1 MSDEKAQAGIMQAD
15 ATTPWCADVIV
26 IGAGVTG
33 LVCARQLFRA
43 GLQVLVLEKSA
54 GLGGRMATR
63 RVEHAGQTVPVDH
76 GAQYLTADSDGL
88 NRWVK
93 ELLAMGLLTEWTRS
107 LHLLDANG
115 LHPEDP
121 NDQKPRYICPQG
133 MSALAKHIATP
144 LQVLHQTRV
153 VGLKPLEKTWQ
164 VSTDNGSVYQA
175 ASLVMA
181 IPAPQMLPLLQEAI
195 PTASHLLSLVGSA
208 EYQPCI
214 AVLAGYGEEMP
225 LPEWKGIKC
234 LGDPLLV
241 WLGLD
246 SSKRP
251 EPLPPVLVVH
261 GGPEWSSSYGDAS
274 PSQLE
279 QAGRELLAH
288 AAKRLQPELATP
300 VWMQVHRWRYSLPI
314 ETMGLTSLGTR
325 ILSCSE
331 AALQAASGGLP
342 LVCAGDWC
350 AGGRIEGAWLS
361 GQDAA
366 RRLLDMLG
374 ISLPARFGML

>member
-1 MSDEKAQAGIMQAD
+1 MLDEEAQAGIMQAD
-15 ATTPWCADVIV
+15 ATTQSCADVIV
-26 IGAGVTG
+26 IGAGVAG
-33 LVCARQLFRA
+33 LVCARQLVRA

-93 ELLAMGLLTEWTRS
+93 ELLAIGLLKEWTRS

-115 LHPEDP
+115 LHLEDP

-133 MSALAKHIATP
+133 MSALAKYLATP
-144 LQVLHQTRV
+144 LQVHRQTRV
-153 VGLKPLEKTWQ
+153 VSLKPLEKTWQ
-164 VSTDNGSVYQA
+164 VSTDNGHIYEA
-175 ASLVMA
+175 ASLVVA
-181 IPAPQMLPLLQEAI
+181 IPAPQLLPLLQEAI
-195 PTASHLLSLVGSA
+195 PSTTNLLSLLGSA

-214 AVLAGYGEEMP
+214 AVLAGYGEGMP
-225 LPEWKGIKC
+225 MPEWKGIKC

-251 EPLPPVLVVH
+251 EPMPPVLVVH
-261 GGPEWSSSYGDAS
+261 GGPEWSSMYGDAS

-288 AAKRLQPELATP
+288 AAKRVQPELATP
-300 VWMQVHRWRYSLPI
+300 EWMQVHRWRYSLPI
-314 ETMGLTSLGTR
+314 ETMGLASLATR
-325 ILSCSE
+325 IPSSGT
-331 AALQAASGGLP
+331 ALQAASEGLP

-366 RRLLDMLG
+366 RRLLEMLG
-374 ISLPARFGML
+374 IPLPARFGML